1 MKKERQFGVLGL
13 GHFGEAVALKLS
25 SLGADVIVVDRNEDK
40 ILNIA
45 NRVTYAVQADVAD
58 INALKSIGL
67 KNVDVAIIS
76 ITSDINA
83 NLMAVLNC
91 EELGIPIIYSKT
103 NNAQHEKVLKHLG
116 VSRVLNPENEM
127 GITLAMDLLNQ
138 GYLHQLD
145 LDSNYSIA
153 DIFALKSWENKTLS
167 QLDLRKRYGINVIA
181 IVHDDETNVVPAAS
195 DVIRKNDKLILLG
208 KNQTLDEI
216 KKRSEE

>member
-13 GHFGEAVALKLS
+13 GHFGEAVAHKLS

-45 NRVTYAVQADVAD
+45 NQVTYAVQADVSD

-67 KNVDVAIIS
+67 KNVDVVIIN

-103 NNAQHEKVLKHLG
+103 NSDQHAKVLKRLG
-116 VSRVLNPENEM
+116 VSRVINPEKDM
-127 GITLAMDLLNQ
+127 GNKLALDLLDQ

-145 LDSNYSIA
+145 LDDNYSIA
-153 DIFALKSWENKTLS
+153 DIYALKSWENKTLN
-167 QLDLRKRYGINVIA
+167 QLDLRRKYGINVIA
-181 IVHDDETNVVPAAS
+181 IVHGDETNVVPAAT
-195 DVIRKNDKLILLG
+195 DIIQRNDKLVLLG
-208 KNQTLDEI
+208 QNHVLDEI

>member
-1 MKKERQFGVLGL
+1 MRKERQFGVLGL

-127 GITLAMDLLNQ
+127 GISLAMDLLDQ

-167 QLDLRKRYGINVIA
+167 QLDLRKRYGVNVIA

-208 KNQTLDEI
+208 KNQTLDAI